1 MPSIKVG
8 WLADWDLNNQPARI
22 RNVKN
27 SQTIT
32 INPDQKNE
40 HGLLLEGGL
49 KLSPTTQSKS
59 RLGMEITYGTKLW
72 ESIQKDNDWQVSIGL
87 SYQFE

>member
-1 MPSIKVG
+1 MLKIAKPLLLTLTK
-8 WLADWDLNNQPARI
+8 
-22 RNVKN
+22 
-27 SQTIT
+27 
-32 INPDQKNE
+32 KNE

-59 RLGMEITYGTKLW
+59 RLGMEISYGTKLW